1 VKYAFMT
8 FSVPEASLEQA
19 LALAK
24 THGYA
29 GIEPRAEA
37 KHRHGVELAA
47 PKGAR
52 QEMRKKAK
60 EAGIAIACV
69 ATSCTYADP
78 ATAAEHTRKTHEY
91 IDLAGDLG
99 APTIRVFGG
108 QIGGGW
114 SRERAIDEVAKA
126 LSSVADHARER
137 GVVVCME
144 THDDWCDPVHV
155 AAVMRKVGKASV
167 GVNWDIM
174 HPVRAAGY
182 QMAASYEPIKS
193 WIRHVH
199 FHDGAQEKDKLVLKP
214 IGQGIVDHATAVRL
228 LAAARYE
235 GYLSGEWIEWGI
247 PPEEH
252 LGVEIAKMRSFEP
265 KG

>member
-37 KHRHGVELAA
+37 KHGHGVELAA

-52 QEMRKKAK
+52 QEMRKKTKA
-60 EAGIAIACV
+60 AGIAIACV

-78 ATAAEHTRKTHEY
+78 ATAAENTRKTHEY

-114 SRERAIDEVAKA
+114 SRERAIDEVAKS

-137 GVVVCME
+137 GVVV
-144 THDDWCDPVHV
+144 
-155 AAVMRKVGKASV
+155 GL
-167 GVNWDIM
+167 G
-174 HPVRAAGY
+174 AGE
-182 QMAASYEPIKS
+182 A
-193 WIRHVH
+193 
-199 FHDGAQEKDKLVLKP
+199 G
-214 IGQGIVDHATAVRL
+214 DHATLQTRTPSPSARVTKRQPVRRPVFATTADML
-228 LAAARYE
+228 DRSLPTTKNESPTDIARH
-235 GYLSGEWIEWGI
+235 GYLALRVDVGAGMPLSILKAGSALTSA
-247 PPEEH
+247 PPPRPAPEQP
-252 LGVEIAKMRSFEP
+252 GV
-265 KG
+265 